1 MFTNS
6 VGGGSNEEDRR
17 SADFLSRAIGF
28 GLVRRR
34 AAHRFA
40 RGRQLPAKR
49 KHRTDKRISRP
60 DKRISGPDKRIPGP
74 DRRVSGSDER
84 VPRTGLIFQ
93 LLSRVPVQE
102 FFVFSLPPALHIQTI

>member
-49 KHRTDKRISRP
+49 KHRP
-60 DKRISGPDKRIPGP
+60 DKRISGPDKRIPGS
-74 DRRVSGSDER
+74 DRRIPGSDER

-93 LLSRVPVQE
+93 LLNRVPVQE
-102 FFVFSLPPALHIQTI
+102 FFVFTLPPALHIQTI